1 MNTKDDQTPETSD
14 VSAVVGEELIELGD
28 IGELLAG
35 GELEEQV
42 TGGEGGAGE
51 VLDLG
56 AGTSRTSL

>member
-1 MNTKDDQTPETSD
+1 MNTKDDQTPETSE
-14 VSAVVGEELIELGD
+14 VSTVKGEVLIEIGD

-42 TGGEGGAGE
+42 ASGEGGE
-51 VLDLG
+51 LDLG

>member
-1 MNTKDDQTPETSD
+1 M
-14 VSAVVGEELIELGD
+14 SAVVGEELVELED
-28 IGELLAG
+28 MGEILAG

-42 TGGEGGAGE
+42 TGGEVGAGE